1 MTHPYN
7 EGQKVTYSNLSF
19 KLCKERKS
27 IFLVTKTVKDITNHL
42 LKIAIVFTIANAS
55 IYTHFL

>member
-19 KLCKERKS
+19 KLCKQRQS

-42 LKIAIVFTIANAS
+42 LKLGNLFS
-55 IYTHFL
+55 Q

>member
-7 EGQKVTYSNLSF
+7 EGQNVTYSNLSF

-27 IFLVTKTVKDITNHL
+27 IFLVTKTAKDITNHL
-42 LKIAIVFTIANAS
+42 LKLAKLFS
-55 IYTHFL
+55 Q